1 MELDAA
7 TFGKWDVD
15 YVKLDGCYADIKDMD
30 KGYPEFG
37 RLLNAT
43 GRPMIYSCSWPVYQE
58 YLGLTVRRIKIDYEL
73 MATTLIIQLQFQPNY
88 EALKTH
94 CNLWRN
100 WGDIQDSY
108 ESLRKITEYFAA
120 NQSRIQ
126 PHAGPG
132 HWNDPDMLIIGNFG
146 LTIEQSKTQMAIWA
160 ILAAPLIMSN
170 DLKNVRPEFEEILL
184 NK

>member
-1 MELDAA
+1 MTKILD
-7 TFGKWDVD
+7 F
-15 YVKLDGCYADIKDMD
+15 
-30 KGYPEFG
+30 
-37 RLLNAT
+37 RL
-43 GRPMIYSCSWPVYQE
+43 
-58 YLGLTVRRIKIDYEL
+58 K
-73 MATTLIIQLQFQPNY
+73 FQPNY

-100 WGDIQDSY
+100 WDDIQDSY
-108 ESLRKITEYFAA
+108 KSLRGITEYFAA

-132 HWNDPDMLIIGNFG
+132 HWNDPDMLLIGNFG